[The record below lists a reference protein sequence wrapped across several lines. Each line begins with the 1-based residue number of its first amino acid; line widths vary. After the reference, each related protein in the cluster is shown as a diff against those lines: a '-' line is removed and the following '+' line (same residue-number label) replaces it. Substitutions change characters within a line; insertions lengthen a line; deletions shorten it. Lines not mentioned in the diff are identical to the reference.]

1 MKFSKLSVAP
11 ALAFASTCLFAFDN
25 TQNNGFWD
33 TTKYVNPAPSVSGAS
48 LDMDFA
54 SPVFDRKVC
63 AMASD
68 SALDSR
74 CFATVGPVALECQF
88 RSIPPGLFFI
98 VR

>member
-1 MKFSKLSVAP
+1 MNFSRLLTVIAI
-11 ALAFASTCLFAFDN
+11 AIASTGFSAFDN
-25 TQNNGFWD
+25 TQNNDFWD

-54 SPVFDRKVC
+54 SPVFDRKIC

-68 SALDSR
+68 SALDSM
-74 CFATVGPVALECQF
+74 CFDNAGPVALGYRF
-88 RSIPPGLFFI
+88 LSISPGLFFI